1 MSPRAGAG
9 TVAAN
14 GVLHIVYPSL
24 IAEPRK
30 AGTLTPPRPSIPVPD
45 VLFRRLLLPAA
56 LLALVAAAL
65 LATAPAASAKAKTCG
80 EKVVDDWYG
89 DGRVDEVFPTHCYLD
104 AIRSLPVDVKDYSN
118 AEEDIRRALAYAR
131 QHKPDP
137 GPTGGPAPTDTG
149 GSVGEPPTTTTN
161 PVDDPTVPSVTTD
174 DPGSDTLATP
184 GAALVSLPGSVVS
197 TGTLDPGPL
206 VSSPPWVVGGSTA
219 VLVCVGAG
227 PPVGPGSVL
236 CSRA

>member
-1 MSPRAGAG
+1 M
-9 TVAAN
+9 
-14 GVLHIVYPSL
+14 
-24 IAEPRK
+24 
-30 AGTLTPPRPSIPVPD
+30 PD

-184 GAALVSLPGSVVS
+184 GVDTSGPSSVPIPLLILGGLALLLLAAGGAGYLSRRSQARRNGGP
-197 TGTLDPGPL
+197 PGP
-206 VSSPPWVVGGSTA
+206 A
-219 VLVCVGAG
+219 
-227 PPVGPGSVL
+227 
-236 CSRA
+236 

>member
-1 MSPRAGAG
+1 M
-9 TVAAN
+9 VAAN

-149 GSVGEPPTTTTN
+149 GSGGAGPTTD

-184 GAALVSLPGSVVS
+184 GVDTSGPSSVPIPLLILGGLALLLLAAGGAGYLSRRSQARRNGGP
-197 TGTLDPGPL
+197 PGP
-206 VSSPPWVVGGSTA
+206 A
-219 VLVCVGAG
+219 
-227 PPVGPGSVL
+227 
-236 CSRA
+236 

>member
-184 GAALVSLPGSVVS
+184 GVDTSGPSSVPIPLLILGGLALLLLAAGGAGYLSRRSQARRNGGP
-197 TGTLDPGPL
+197 PGP
-206 VSSPPWVVGGSTA
+206 A
-219 VLVCVGAG
+219 
-227 PPVGPGSVL
+227 
-236 CSRA
+236 

>member
-1 MSPRAGAG
+1 
-9 TVAAN
+9 
-14 GVLHIVYPSL
+14 
-24 IAEPRK
+24 
-30 AGTLTPPRPSIPVPD
+30 VPD

-149 GSVGEPPTTTTN
+149 GSVGAGPTTD
-161 PVDDPTVPSVTTD
+161 PVDDPTVPT
-174 DPGSDTLATP
+174 GSDTLATP
-184 GAALVSLPGSVVS
+184 GVDTSGPSSVPIPLLILGGLALLLLAAGGAGYLSRRAQARRNGGP
-197 TGTLDPGPL
+197 PGP
-206 VSSPPWVVGGSTA
+206 A
-219 VLVCVGAG
+219 
-227 PPVGPGSVL
+227 
-236 CSRA
+236 

>member
-1 MSPRAGAG
+1 
-9 TVAAN
+9 
-14 GVLHIVYPSL
+14 
-24 IAEPRK
+24 
-30 AGTLTPPRPSIPVPD
+30 VPD

-184 GAALVSLPGSVVS
+184 GVDTSGPSSVPIPLLILGGLALLLLAAGGAGYLSRRSQARRNGGP
-197 TGTLDPGPL
+197 PGP
-206 VSSPPWVVGGSTA
+206 A
-219 VLVCVGAG
+219 
-227 PPVGPGSVL
+227 
-236 CSRA
+236 

>member
-1 MSPRAGAG
+1 
-9 TVAAN
+9 
-14 GVLHIVYPSL
+14 
-24 IAEPRK
+24 
-30 AGTLTPPRPSIPVPD
+30 VPD

-137 GPTGGPAPTDTG
+137 GPTGGQAPTGTG
-149 GSVGEPPTTTTN
+149 SGSVAEPPTTTTGD
-161 PVDDPTVPSVTTD
+161 PGEDPTVPTVTTD
-174 DPGSDTLATP
+174 DSGSDTLATP
-184 GAALVSLPGSVVS
+184 GVDTSGPSSVPIPLLILGGLALLLLAAG
-197 TGTLDPGPL
+197 
-206 VSSPPWVVGGSTA
+206 
-219 VLVCVGAG
+219 GAG
-227 PPVGPGSVL
+227 YLSRRAQARRNGGPPDP
-236 CSRA
+236 A

>member
-1 MSPRAGAG
+1 
-9 TVAAN
+9 
-14 GVLHIVYPSL
+14 
-24 IAEPRK
+24 
-30 AGTLTPPRPSIPVPD
+30 VPD

-149 GSVGEPPTTTTN
+149 GSVAEPPTTTTN

-184 GAALVSLPGSVVS
+184 GVDTSGPSSVPIPLLILGGLALLLLAAGGAGYLSRRSQARRNGGP
-197 TGTLDPGPL
+197 PGP
-206 VSSPPWVVGGSTA
+206 A
-219 VLVCVGAG
+219 
-227 PPVGPGSVL
+227 
-236 CSRA
+236 

>member
-1 MSPRAGAG
+1 
-9 TVAAN
+9 
-14 GVLHIVYPSL
+14 
-24 IAEPRK
+24 
-30 AGTLTPPRPSIPVPD
+30 VPD
-45 VLFRRLLLPAA
+45 VLIRRFLIPAA

-184 GAALVSLPGSVVS
+184 GVDTSGPSSVPIPLLILGGLALLLLTAGGAGYLSRRAQARRNGGP
-197 TGTLDPGPL
+197 PGP
-206 VSSPPWVVGGSTA
+206 A
-219 VLVCVGAG
+219 
-227 PPVGPGSVL
+227 
-236 CSRA
+236 

>member
-1 MSPRAGAG
+1 M
-9 TVAAN
+9 VAAN

-30 AGTLTPPRPSIPVPD
+30 AGTLPPPRPLMPVPD

-65 LATAPAASAKAKTCG
+65 FATTPAASAKAKTCG

-118 AEEDIRRALAYAR
+118 AEEDIRRALAYAQ

-137 GPTGGPAPTDTG
+137 GPTGGPAPTGTG
-149 GSVGEPPTTTTN
+149 SGPVAEPPTTTTDD
-161 PVDDPTVPSVTTD
+161 PVEDPTVPTVTTD

-184 GAALVSLPGSVVS
+184 GVDTSGPSSVPIPLLILGGLALLLLAAGGAGYLSRRAQARRNGGP
-197 TGTLDPGPL
+197 PGP
-206 VSSPPWVVGGSTA
+206 A
-219 VLVCVGAG
+219 
-227 PPVGPGSVL
+227 
-236 CSRA
+236 

>member
-1 MSPRAGAG
+1 M
-9 TVAAN
+9 
-14 GVLHIVYPSL
+14 
-24 IAEPRK
+24 
-30 AGTLTPPRPSIPVPD
+30 PD
-45 VLFRRLLLPAA
+45 VLIRRVLLPAA
-56 LLALVAAAL
+56 LLAFIAAAL

-131 QHKPDP
+131 QHKPDT

-149 GSVGEPPTTTTN
+149 GGPVGGPTATN

-184 GAALVSLPGSVVS
+184 GVDTSGPSSVPIPLLVLGGLALLLLAAGAAGYLSRRAQARRNGGP
-197 TGTLDPGPL
+197 PGP
-206 VSSPPWVVGGSTA
+206 A
-219 VLVCVGAG
+219 
-227 PPVGPGSVL
+227 
-236 CSRA
+236 

>member
-1 MSPRAGAG
+1 MSMAARRSG

-30 AGTLTPPRPSIPVPD
+30 AGRLIPPRPSIPVPD
-45 VLFRRLLLPAA
+45 VLIRRLLLPAA

-118 AEEDIRRALAYAR
+118 AEEDIRRALAYAQ
-131 QHKPDP
+131 QHKADP
-137 GPTGGPAPTDTG
+137 GRGWPRADRHGLGAYRRAADRHGGRP
-149 GSVGEPPTTTTN
+149 
-161 PVDDPTVPSVTTD
+161 
-174 DPGSDTLATP
+174 
-184 GAALVSLPGSVVS
+184 
-197 TGTLDPGPL
+197 
-206 VSSPPWVVGGSTA
+206 
-219 VLVCVGAG
+219 AG
-227 PPVGPGSVL
+227 PHCPDRHHRPGK
-236 CSRA
+236 